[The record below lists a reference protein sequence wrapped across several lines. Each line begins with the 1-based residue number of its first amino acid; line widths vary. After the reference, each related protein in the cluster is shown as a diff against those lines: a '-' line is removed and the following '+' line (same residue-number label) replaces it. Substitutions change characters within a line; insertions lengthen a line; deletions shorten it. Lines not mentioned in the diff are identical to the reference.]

1 MFDQPTVA
9 VGHESVAVAADMV
22 EPDMGDHREVA
33 TSAWSRVI
41 SVKSTLATLCRTI
54 GLTSALAAKLP
65 GYRAGGPQHSEG
77 VSDGVE
83 VVRAALSAD

>member
-1 MFDQPTVA
+1 VVA
-9 VGHESVAVAADMV
+9 SHLGE
-22 EPDMGDHREVA
+22 
-33 TSAWSRVI
+33 
-41 SVKSTLATLCRTI
+41 STLATLCRTI

-83 VVRAALSAD
+83 VVRAALSED

>member
-1 MFDQPTVA
+1 
-9 VGHESVAVAADMV
+9 
-22 EPDMGDHREVA
+22 MGDHREVA

-65 GYRAGGPQHSEG
+65 GYRAGRPQHSEG

>member
-9 VGHESVAVAADMV
+9 VGHESVAVVADMV

-54 GLTSALAAKLP
+54 GWTSALAAKLP
-65 GYRAGGPQHSEG
+65 GYRAGGPHAVEG

-83 VVRAALSAD
+83 VVRAALSED